1 MFEQSLVLAGPAS
14 RGPMVSSLMLQATG
28 VCVLLAVPLIWV
40 DQLPAFQP
48 LPPEVFAPRTLKPM
62 PVFASG
68 VIRAAAPRLLTPR
81 RFSAPTRVEPLVS
94 MKRDLGDPVDFPGVG
109 PAGPPQATV
118 FPGDSPFSI
127 DLGKA
132 PPPQQPKAKPAEV
145 AKAAPPTSLRVQSDV
160 QASKLIHQVKPPY
173 PPLALQTRTQ
183 GVVRLQAII
192 ARDGS
197 IQQLKVIMG
206 HPLLVQAAVDA
217 VKQWR
222 YSPTTLSGQPVEV
235 VTQIDVNFILGR

>member
-14 RGPMVSSLMLQATG
+14 RWPMVSSLMLQATG

-40 DQLPAFQP
+40 DQLPHFQP
-48 LPPEVFAPRTLKPM
+48 LPPEVFAPRSLKPM

-68 VIRAAAPRLLTPR
+68 VIRAMTPRLLTPR
-81 RFSAPTRVEPLVS
+81 PFTAPPRIENLVS
-94 MKRDLGDPVDFPGVG
+94 VKRDLVDPVDFPGVG
-109 PAGPPQATV
+109 PVGPPQTTG
-118 FPGDSPFSI
+118 FPGESPFSP

-132 PPPQQPKAKPAEV
+132 PPPQPKAKPAEV

-173 PPLALQTRTQ
+173 PPMALQTRTQ
-183 GVVRLQAII
+183 GVVRMQAII

-235 VTQIDVNFILGR
+235 VTQIDVNFVLGR